1 MVRWSTLS
9 PENLSRDRPHRAGD
23 GSRPV
28 RAGSRLTALIG
39 PAMFLPPS
47 RRHGSPYKLPLFGA
61 GELVELRCRAT
72 EQDFAPRCA
81 SRSSGTRR
89 SGWCLSSGSITRWV
103 TVVVAASM
111 ITRLTWPQAPS
122 VQLALAP
129 ITYGVRSVIVRSPRL
144 WTCYNSV
151 PQQGLQTGLLG
162 PEPLVSGLLRVFES
176 SAFSIE
182 LKECLVPEHPTP
194 DGRSPAPRRRTWL
207 GVGWRC

>member
-47 RRHGSPYKLPLFGA
+47 RRFPVQTASFRRWRAGRTPLPSNGA
-61 GELVELRCRAT
+61 RLRS
-72 EQDFAPRCA
+72 RCA